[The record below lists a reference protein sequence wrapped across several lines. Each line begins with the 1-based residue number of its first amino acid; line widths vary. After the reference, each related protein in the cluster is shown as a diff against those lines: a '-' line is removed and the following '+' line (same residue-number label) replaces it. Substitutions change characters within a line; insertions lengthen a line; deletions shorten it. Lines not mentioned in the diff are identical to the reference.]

1 MIILDRQK
9 IEQLLNW
16 KVHLPELLALF
27 ADAFIQFSNGHSV
40 NAMPIHLDFAE
51 KQGECHIKA
60 GYNHIDDLFLVK
72 ISTGFYLNQQQ
83 GLPSGDG
90 MMILG
95 CKNTGQI
102 KAVLCDEGYLTLMR
116 TAITACL
123 AATLTPWDIDAMS
136 MIGTGGLAQ
145 LIIELMH
152 QLYPNTVMR
161 VWGRDPEKVKQIQL
175 KFPWVEAVADL
186 DPLVRQGGVVFTTT
200 ASQHP
205 FIFPAAIE
213 RKIHCIA
220 LGADQPNKQEIDS
233 AVFAMA
239 DCVVV
244 DSLAQAQ
251 QLGDTAIA
259 LHTRTIQ
266 SSDVIELGHALE
278 SSNPVSDQAHILITD
293 LTGVA
298 PQDLVIAKFVYTLCE
313 CPTYT

>member
-9 IEQLLNW
+9 IEQVLNW
-16 KVHLPELLALF
+16 KFHLPELMALF
-27 ADAFIQFSNGHSV
+27 ADAFIQFSKGQSV
-40 NAMPIHLDFAE
+40 NAIPIHLNFAE
-51 KQGECHIKA
+51 NHGECHIKA
-60 GYNHIDDLFLVK
+60 GYNHTDDLFLVK
-72 ISTGFYLNQQQ
+72 ISTGFYLNQRQ

-123 AATLTPWDIDAMS
+123 VVRLTPWDIDAIS
-136 MIGTGGLAQ
+136 IIGTGGLAQ

-152 QLYPNTVMR
+152 QLYPNTVIR
-161 VWGRDPEKVKQIQL
+161 IWGRDQEKVRQIQL
-175 KFPWVEAVADL
+175 KFSWIESATDL
-186 DPLVRQGGVVFTTT
+186 NQLVRQGGVVFTTT
-200 ASQHP
+200 ASQHA
-205 FIFPAAIE
+205 FILPEAIE

-220 LGADQPNKQEIDS
+220 LGADQPNKQEIAS

-244 DSLAQAQ
+244 DSLVQANK
-251 QLGDTAIA
+251 LGDTAVA
-259 LHTRTIQ
+259 MDAGAIQ
-266 SSDVIELGHALE
+266 ASDVIELGHALE
-278 SSNPVSDQAHILITD
+278 AGSPAREARVLITD

-298 PQDLVIAKFVYTLCE
+298 PQDLVIAKFIYTHSV
-313 CPTYT
+313 